1 MAGWRC
7 CPEKGRRP
15 GLRRGVGFLET
26 RARGQSDVTAGQRHI
41 ILGEARVAPRV
52 DVEDIVRR
60 ERQRQ
65 TLRFGQ
71 RTPSDRGVDRS
82 EEHTSELQS
91 LMRISYAVFCLKK
104 KNKYKI
110 KLE

>member
-52 DVEDIVRR
+52 DVADIVRR

-65 TLRFGQ
+65 ILRFGQ
-71 RTPSDRGVDRS
+71 RTPTARGVDQSEALRRLPNPVTVLRS
-82 EEHTSELQS
+82 EEQPSELQA
-91 LMRISYAVFCLKK
+91 LMRV
-104 KNKYKI
+104 
-110 KLE
+110 